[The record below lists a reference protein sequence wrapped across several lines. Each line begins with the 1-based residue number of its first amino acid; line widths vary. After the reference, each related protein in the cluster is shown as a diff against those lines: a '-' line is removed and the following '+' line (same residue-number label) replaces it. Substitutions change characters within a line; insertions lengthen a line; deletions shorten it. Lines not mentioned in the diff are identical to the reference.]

1 MFWAEE
7 VWSDLLI
14 DQLWYP
20 LFEASLAFLFH
31 DPGPSSPCS
40 SSPLPITRLKTDRMY
55 WRTVLTPTSRRRSP
69 PPLPLPHPQSSTNH
83 VNQRPGPTPY
93 PYALANPALTTQFEF
108 PSANSTP
115 NGTPSGSE
123 VDADHEHDGDHEQDH
138 EQVDENGNPVPTKSG
153 RAGNRRR
160 QKYSRT
166 RTGCLSCRTRRI
178 KCDEARPVCKR
189 CIIAKKTV
197 CPVLNEILRFWERE
211 LMRLVPLAQCRR
223 GE

>member
-1 MFWAEE
+1 M
-7 VWSDLLI
+7 DL
-14 DQLWYP
+14 D
-20 LFEASLAFLFH
+20 SN
-31 DPGPSSPCS
+31 
-40 SSPLPITRLKTDRMY
+40 RMY
-55 WRTVLTPTSRRRSP
+55 WKTVLTPSSRRRT
-69 PPLPLPHPQSSTNH
+69 PPLPLPHPHSST
-83 VNQRPGPTPY
+83 NQRPGPTPY

-108 PSANSTP
+108 PSATSTP

-123 VDADHEHDGDHEQDH
+123 VDADHDHDGDHEQDP
-138 EQVDENGNPVPTKSG
+138 EQVDENGNPIPTKSG

-197 CPVLNEILRFWERE
+197 SLASLQEILGLIF
-211 LMRLVPLAQCRR
+211 
-223 GE
+223 

>member
-1 MFWAEE
+1 MIP
-7 VWSDLLI
+7 D
-14 DQLWYP
+14 
-20 LFEASLAFLFH
+20 
-31 DPGPSSPCS
+31 
-40 SSPLPITRLKTDRMY
+40 PLPLVLLRLFPFTRLKTDRMY

-69 PPLPLPHPQSSTNH
+69 PPLPLPHPPSSTNH

-93 PYALANPALTTQFEF
+93 PYALANPALTTQVEF

-197 CPVLNEILRFWERE
+197 CPVLNEILRFCERE
-211 LMRLVPLAQCRR
+211 LMDSAFGPVPRR
-223 GE
+223 RIVRRRKRGARESGARKRDQNQKTIGK